1 MKTVGGWWLLVVGL
15 VAVVSSTMSAQSKT
29 VQHEFDTRY
38 ASRLVPLLSEVLHFR
53 TVEHND
59 EAREAQKAWVIK
71 TAHDLGLEARDAGLV
86 TEVELPASAAN
97 APVLGLMVHG
107 DVQPVDEESWQFPP
121 FEGRSDEKYVYG
133 RGAADDK
140 GPLVQ
145 ALLAMASLRDSGVKR
160 THTVRLLVGS
170 DEESTNLDIADY
182 LKTHKAPD
190 YSLVL
195 DSEFPVVVGEKAW
208 NALTVTTTLAERG
221 TNDKGYSILKLD
233 SGLAASIVPD
243 YARIELFGSENWDAL
258 IAQLKASKLPE
269 GTRLA
274 TNVTADG
281 VLQIVT
287 YGKSAHAGVNLAGGR
302 NALVAL
308 AKVMEGRLPRGGADD
323 LLAFARLAGS
333 DLSGSGLGITDRDP
347 VWGSYAVN
355 VATIKPD
362 ADDPKKFTLTINIR
376 SIPPRTG
383 EERQKFLFDFVDAF
397 NKRTGA
403 SLVPGGY
410 FKGEPLGF
418 DPHSKIVKRL
428 LADYTKATGEAAKPA
443 ISGGG
448 TYAKRLPN
456 AIAFGMWF
464 PGKPYP
470 GHDVD
475 EKMPIADLV
484 KGERVLIYTLTDI
497 ATGKRI
503 VDAFGK

>member
-1 MKTVGGWWLLVVGL
+1 MIILVGLWVVADGWW
-15 VAVVSSTMSAQSKT
+15 AAAATPVSRVQAQYEKAHAA
-29 VQHEFDTRY
+29 Q
-38 ASRLVPLLSEVLHFR
+38 LVPMLSEVLQFR

-86 TEVELPASAAN
+86 TEVELPASRAG

-107 DVQPVDEESWQFPP
+107 DVQPVDEEAWTFPP
-121 FEGRSDEKYVYG
+121 FGGRYDDKYVYG

-145 ALLAMASLRDSGVKR
+145 ALLAMASLKESGVTR

-170 DEESTNLDIADY
+170 DEESSNLDIADY

-208 NALTVTTTLAERG
+208 NALTVTAPLAERG
-221 TNDKGYSILKLD
+221 ENKKPYTVAKLD

-243 YARIELFGSENWDAL
+243 YARIELTGATDWHPL
-258 IAQLKASKLPE
+258 IATLKAFKLPE

-274 TNVTADG
+274 TNDTG
-281 VLQIVT
+281 ERLQIAV
-287 YGKSAHAGVNLAGGR
+287 YGKSAHAGVNLTGGR

-308 AKVMEGRLPRGGADD
+308 AKLMEGKLPRGGADD
-323 LLAFARLAGS
+323 LLAFARTAGQ
-333 DLSGSGLGITDRDP
+333 DFYGTTFGFTEHDP
-347 VWGSYAVN
+347 VWGRYAVN
-355 VATIKPD
+355 VATIKLA
-362 ADDPKKFTLTINIR
+362 ADDPKKLTLTINIR
-376 SIPPRTG
+376 STPPRTG
-383 EERQKFLFDFVDAF
+383 EQVEKKLFAFVEAF
-397 NKRTGA
+397 NRRTGA

-410 FKGEPLGF
+410 FKDTTLAF
-418 DPHSKIVKRL
+418 NPHSKIVKRL
-428 LADYTKATGEAAKPA
+428 LDDYAKATGTRAKPA

-456 AIAFGMWF
+456 AIAFGMWL

-475 EKMPIADLV
+475 EKMPIDDLV
-484 KGERVLIYTLTDI
+484 RGERVLIYALTDI
-497 ATGKRI
+497 ATGVPMKN
-503 VDAFGK
+503 AFGGN